1 MSLLAQAFIV
11 EKYGLRLGIEQLA
24 EVFSLAP
31 KTIYNQVSAGS
42 FPVPTYVDSGQRW
55 ADARDVAARFDE
67 LRAGASPQA

>member
-1 MSLLAQAFIV
+1 MSLLTQAFIV
-11 EKYGLRLGIEQLA
+11 EKYGFRLGVEQLA

-42 FPVPTYVDSGQRW
+42 FPVPTYVDGGQRW

-67 LRAGASPQA
+67 LRRQAA